1 MRRLRGVEMGRH
13 MASANRQT
21 RFRHV
26 WDFPGFAGFTVGF
39 FAFLYVPILVLV
51 AYSFNGSKFAMVW
64 SEFSWRWYLKLMEN
78 DDIHSAAINS
88 LIVAFAAAPAATIIA
103 TLAALVMVRGGDFRS
118 RALTSGLISLP
129 LMVPEIVTAV
139 ATLIFFA
146 LLKINFGLINI
157 ILAHTVFCIPF
168 AFMPIRA
175 ALEAMDAGLEVAAQ
189 DLYADRWQAFRH
201 VTLPLLTPGI
211 ISGFMLAFVISIDD
225 FIITLMVAGAGST
238 TLPVYIYSM
247 IRTGVTP
254 EVNAVSTLLL
264 AVSIVLVSGYWLLSS
279 ANRKGGAIG

>member
-1 MRRLRGVEMGRH
+1 
-13 MASANRQT
+13 MASPHRKSK
-21 RFRHV
+21 FRPI
-26 WDFPGFAGFTVGF
+26 WDFPGFGVLSVGF

-64 SEFSWRWYLKLMEN
+64 SEFSWRWYLKLLEN

-88 LIVAFAAAPAATIIA
+88 LIVAFFAAPAATIMA
-103 TLAALVMVRGGDFRS
+103 TLAALVMVRGGPFRS
-118 RALTSGLISLP
+118 RAFTAGLITLP

-146 LLKINFGLINI
+146 LLNINLGLINI

-168 AFMPIRA
+168 AYMPIRA
-175 ALEAMDAGLEVAAQ
+175 ALEAMDPGLEVAAQ
-189 DLYADRWQAFRH
+189 DLYAGRWDAFRY

-211 ISGFMLAFVISIDD
+211 MSGFMLAFVIAIDD

-264 AVSIVLVSGYWLLSS
+264 AVSIILVSVYWLLSS
-279 ANRKGGAIG
+279 ANRRGEAIG

>member
-1 MRRLRGVEMGRH
+1 MQGVP
-13 MASANRQT
+13 MASPT
-21 RFRHV
+21 PKSRFRPV
-26 WDFPGFAGFTVGF
+26 WDFPGFSGCTIAF
-39 FAFLYVPILVLV
+39 FVFLYVPILVLV

-64 SEFSWRWYLKLMEN
+64 SEFSWRWYIKLWGN
-78 DDIHSAAINS
+78 DDIHRAALNS
-88 LIVAFAAAPAATIIA
+88 IIVAFVAAPCATFIA
-103 TLAALVMVRGGDFRS
+103 TLAALVMVRGGEFRS
-118 RALTSGLISLP
+118 KAFTAGLISLP

-146 LLKINFGLINI
+146 LLKVNWGLINI

-175 ALEAMDAGLEVAAQ
+175 ALEAMDPGLELAAR
-189 DLYADRWQAFRH
+189 DLYADRWQAFRY

-264 AVSIVLVSGYWLLSS
+264 SVSVILVSGYWLLSS
-279 ANRKGGAIG
+279 ANRKGGAIS

>member
-1 MRRLRGVEMGRH
+1 MTKTSPIKV
-13 MASANRQT
+13 ASPS
-21 RFRHV
+21 RFRPV
-26 WDFPGFAGFTVGF
+26 WDFPGFSGLTIGF

-64 SEFSWRWYLKLMEN
+64 SEFSWRWYIKLLEN
-78 DDIHSAAINS
+78 DDIHSAAVNS
-88 LIVAFAAAPAATIIA
+88 LIVAFTAAPIATIMA
-103 TLAALVMVRGGDFRS
+103 TLAALVMVRGGEFRGRDFT
-118 RALTSGLISLP
+118 AGLITLP

-146 LLKINFGLINI
+146 LLNINLGLINV

-168 AFMPIRA
+168 AYMPIKA
-175 ALEAMDAGLEVAAQ
+175 ALEAMDPGLEVAAQ
-189 DLYADRWQAFRH
+189 DLYADYWQAFYH

-264 AVSIVLVSGYWLLSS
+264 AVSIVLVSVYWLLSS
-279 ANRKGGAIG
+279 ANRKGGAMG

>member
-1 MRRLRGVEMGRH
+1 MVDNVRPK
-13 MASANRQT
+13 ST
-21 RFRHV
+21 FRPV
-26 WDFPGFAGFTVGF
+26 WSFPGFGALTIGF
-39 FAFLYVPILVLV
+39 FAFLYVPIIVLV

-64 SEFSWRWYLKLMEN
+64 SEFSWRWYLKLLEN
-78 DDIHSAAINS
+78 DDIHRAALNS
-88 LIVAFAAAPAATIIA
+88 VIVACVAAPLATLMA
-103 TLAALVMVRGGDFRS
+103 TLAALVIVRGGEFKGK
-118 RALTSGLISLP
+118 ALSAGLISLP

-146 LLKINFGLINI
+146 MLKVNLGLVNV

-175 ALEAMDAGLEVAAQ
+175 ALEAMDPGLELAAR
-189 DLYADRWQAFRH
+189 DLYADSWQAFRY
-201 VTLPLLTPGI
+201 VTLPLWTPGI
-211 ISGFMLAFVISIDD
+211 LSGFMLAFVISIDD

-254 EVNAVSTLLL
+254 EVNAVSTVLL
-264 AVSIVLVSGYWLLSS
+264 AVSVILVSGYWLLSS
-279 ANRKGGAIG
+279 ANRKGGAVG